1 MVMTK
6 SAADDTFTTADD
18 WQEAGFDR
26 KQAKALARIFAR
38 LERNQEA
45 LMAHQKTLAS
55 KEDLARL
62 EKNQE
67 TLASKE
73 NLARVEKNQ
82 ETLATKDALDSLRTL
97 MIGIFIPIPLAL
109 LILLTGM
116 VIIMLDL
123 RQEVSAIRIQMT
135 SLETRMTG
143 LEDRM
148 TNIEDRMTGLEDR
161 MTNIEYRMTGLE
173 GRMTNIEDRMTTLEA
188 AMSKRLATRGLPG
201 SPLNLAYAG
210 GTGKGTQGLGGTPV
224 LRSCIVCL

>member
-55 KEDLARL
+55 KEDLVRL
-62 EKNQE
+62 ERNQE

-82 ETLATKDALDSLRTL
+82 ETLATKDALASLRML
-97 MIGIFIPIPLAL
+97 MVGIFIPIPLAL

-143 LEDRM
+143 
-148 TNIEDRMTGLEDR
+148 I
-161 MTNIEYRMTGLE
+161 E

-188 AMSKRLATRGLPG
+188 AMTKRLATRGLPG
-201 SPLNLAYAG
+201 NPLNLTYAG

-224 LRSCIVCL
+224 LHSCIVCL

>member
-55 KEDLARL
+55 KE
-62 EKNQE
+62 
-67 TLASKE
+67 

-82 ETLATKDALDSLRTL
+82 ETLATKDALASLRML
-97 MIGIFIPIPLAL
+97 MVGVFIPIPLAL

-148 TNIEDRMTGLEDR
+148 TNIEDRMT
-161 MTNIEYRMTGLE
+161 
-173 GRMTNIEDRMTTLEA
+173 TLEA
-188 AMSKRLATRGLPG
+188 AMTKRLATRGLPG
-201 SPLNLAYAG
+201 NPLNLTYAG

-224 LRSCIVCL
+224 LHSCIVCL